1 MNTLDYVENL
11 LKNYHDLKRQIEH
24 FQDLTM
30 LSKNESI
37 CETIQS
43 LNFKDLSL
51 QERGR
56 SPWKGDPTGNIALV
70 YEQINERI
78 NTIGQEQLK
87 ARIAALQFQ
96 VEVIDKTVAALQ
108 DEYREIIE
116 GIYIKKISRREL
128 CRRFFISENTLHR
141 RRKKA
146 LAAMAELLYIIL

>member
-1 MNTLDYVENL
+1 M
-11 LKNYHDLKRQIEH
+11 
-24 FQDLTM
+24 
-30 LSKNESI
+30 
-37 CETIQS
+37 
-43 LNFKDLSL
+43 
-51 QERGR
+51 
-56 SPWKGDPTGNIALV
+56 
-70 YEQINERI
+70 
-78 NTIGQEQLK
+78 K